1 MASDSKS
8 TLMNSAIAIV
18 ELKTWTPDVAAI
30 ETGTNQ
36 LPWPVETLKSCFS
49 NGYQNFGLYRDND
62 QQLLGFI
69 IVHQPMPDEW
79 TIMNVVVSSAFQRQ
93 GLGEAL
99 VRHVCELAQNKHASV
114 FLEVRESNQPAIALY
129 TKLGF
134 KTLGRRKGYYPTASG
149 EREDAIVMQN

>member
-1 MASDSKS
+1 MESDSKS

-36 LPWPVETLKSCFS
+36 LPWSVETLKSCFS
-49 NGYQNFGLYRDND
+49 NGYQNFGLYRDNG

-134 KTLGRRKGYYPTASG
+134 KSLGRRKGYYPTASG